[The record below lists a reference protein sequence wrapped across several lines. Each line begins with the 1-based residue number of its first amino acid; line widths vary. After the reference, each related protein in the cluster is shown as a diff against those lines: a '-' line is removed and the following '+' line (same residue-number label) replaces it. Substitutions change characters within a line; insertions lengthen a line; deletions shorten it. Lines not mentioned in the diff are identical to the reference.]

1 VTAGAL
7 AGVRVADLSN
17 FLAGPMVSMFLG
29 DFGAEVIKVERPE
42 VGDESRL
49 WGHRRDGVGLYYKVI
64 NRNKKSVVADLRT
77 PLGVEVVRRLARV
90 SDIMVENFRPGT
102 LERWGL
108 GYDVLSRENPG
119 LILVRISGFGQ
130 SGPYRERPGFGTIA
144 EAYAGFAYTNGYPDH
159 PPLLPG
165 FGLADSTTGLM
176 GAFLAM
182 AALRARDSGLAG
194 GQMIDLAI
202 YETLYTL
209 LGPQVIDFDQL
220 GIVQERRGSRLP
232 FTAPRNTYETADGH
246 WVAIG
251 GSSQSVFER
260 ICLALGRPDLPD
272 DPRFADNQARLA
284 NADALDEELGR
295 EVARHDRS
303 ALLELLLSAQAAVSS
318 VNNVADTFADPQ
330 IAARGNLVPV
340 DDVDLG
346 VIRMQAPL
354 GHLSETP
361 GSVESA
367 GPRLGAN
374 SRDVLVDLLGFSP
387 GEVGESNR

>member
-1 VTAGAL
+1 
-7 AGVRVADLSN
+7 
-17 FLAGPMVSMFLG
+17 
-29 DFGAEVIKVERPE
+29 
-42 VGDESRL
+42 
-49 WGHRRDGVGLYYKVI
+49 
-64 NRNKKSVVADLRT
+64 
-77 PLGVEVVRRLARV
+77 
-90 SDIMVENFRPGT
+90 
-102 LERWGL
+102 
-108 GYDVLSRENPG
+108 
-119 LILVRISGFGQ
+119 
-130 SGPYRERPGFGTIA
+130 
-144 EAYAGFAYTNGYPDH
+144 
-159 PPLLPG
+159 
-165 FGLADSTTGLM
+165 
-176 GAFLAM
+176 
-182 AALRARDSGLAG
+182 
-194 GQMIDLAI
+194 MIDLAI

>member
-1 VTAGAL
+1 VTDGAL
-7 AGVRVADLSN
+7 AGVRVADLSS

-29 DFGAEVIKVERPE
+29 DFGAEVIKVERPGI
-42 VGDESRL
+42 GDESRL
-49 WGHRRDGVGLYYKVI
+49 WGHRREGVGLYYKVI

-108 GYDVLSRENPG
+108 GYDVLSRENPD

-130 SGPYRERPGFGTIA
+130 SGPYRDRPGFGTIA
-144 EAYAGFAYTNGYPDH
+144 EAYAGFAYTNGYPDR

-194 GQMIDLAI
+194 GQVIDLAI

-209 LGPQVIDFDQL
+209 LGPSVIDFDQL
-220 GIVQERRGSRLP
+220 GIIQERCGSRLP

-260 ICLALGRPDLPD
+260 ICTALGRPDLPG

-295 EVARHDRS
+295 EVSKHDRS
-303 ALLELLLSAQAAVSS
+303 ALLELLHGAQAAASG
-318 VNNVADTFADPQ
+318 VNSVADTFADPQ
-330 IAARGNLVPV
+330 IAARGNLVSV
-340 DDVDLG
+340 GDVDLG

-361 GSVESA
+361 GTVESA
-367 GPRLGAN
+367 GPRLGAD

-387 GEVGESNR
+387 SEVGDGAG

>member
-1 VTAGAL
+1 MTAGAL

-29 DFGAEVIKVERPE
+29 DFGAEVIKVERPN

-64 NRNKKSVVADLRT
+64 NRNKKSVVADLHT

-144 EAYAGFAYTNGYPDH
+144 EAYAGFAYTNGYPGR

-182 AALRARDSGLAG
+182 AALRARDSGLAA
-194 GQMIDLAI
+194 GQVIDLAI

-209 LGPQVIDFDQL
+209 LGPHVIDFDQL
-220 GIVQERRGSRLP
+220 GIVQERCGSRLP

-260 ICLALGRPDLPD
+260 ICRALGRPDLPE

-284 NADALDEELGR
+284 NVDALDEELGR
-295 EVARHDRS
+295 EVAKHDRS
-303 ALLELLLSAQAAVSS
+303 ALLELLQAAQAAASS
-318 VNNVADTFADPQ
+318 VNSVADTFADAQ
-330 IAARGNLVPV
+330 IAARGNLVSV
-340 DDVDLG
+340 DDADLG
-346 VIRMQAPL
+346 IMRMQAPL

-361 GSVESA
+361 GTVKSA
-367 GPRLGAN
+367 GPGLGAD
-374 SRDVLVDLLGFSP
+374 SRDVLINLLGFSP
-387 GEVGESNR
+387 SEVGDGKG